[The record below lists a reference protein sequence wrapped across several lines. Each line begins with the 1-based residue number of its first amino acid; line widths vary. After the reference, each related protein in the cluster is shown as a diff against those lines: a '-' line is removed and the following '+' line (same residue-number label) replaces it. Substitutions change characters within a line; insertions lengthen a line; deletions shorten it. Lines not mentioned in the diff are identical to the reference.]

1 MSNYNRGGYGSSQ
14 GQGFVQD
21 SFGNDGAPPKKTYNH
36 TLRPVTIKQVIEAT
50 QTQADGDFK
59 IDGQDIGQIT
69 LIAVIRNLNHSAT
82 QNVYVV
88 EDGSGVID
96 AKKFPSDHDDADE
109 INSLIVGS
117 YVRIVGTVKNFNQ
130 KQYIQVH
137 AIRPISDMNEV
148 TYHNLEVLYVH
159 VSATRNKIGGA
170 SSSSGVYGQQHQLN
184 NNSMQGVTST
194 DTHMRGAVDN
204 DAVAQDISDFIY
216 NHPGRTN
223 GIGAPRQEIIV
234 NFKHRLGDEQKV
246 NELIAKLVDEGH
258 LYNTED
264 DDHFNTTT

>member
-14 GQGFVQD
+14 GQGYIQE
-21 SFGNDGAPPKKTYNH
+21 SFGSDGAPAKKTYNH
-36 TLRPVTIKQVIEAT
+36 TLRPVTIKQVLEAT

-69 LIAVIRNLNHSAT
+69 LIAAIRSINPSAT
-82 QNVYVV
+82 QNIYLV
-88 EDGSGVID
+88 EDGSGAID

-109 INSLIVGS
+109 INSIIVGS

-130 KQYIQVH
+130 KQYIQVFS
-137 AIRPISDMNEV
+137 IRPISDMNEV

-159 VSATRNKIGGA
+159 VSTTRSKIGA
-170 SSSSGVYGQQHQLN
+170 SSSGAYGQQHHLN
-184 NNSMQGVTST
+184 SNSMQGITPT

-216 NHPGRTN
+216 SHPGRSS
-223 GIGAPRQEIIV
+223 GVGAPRHEIIA
-234 NFKHRLGDEQKV
+234 NFKQRLGGEQKV